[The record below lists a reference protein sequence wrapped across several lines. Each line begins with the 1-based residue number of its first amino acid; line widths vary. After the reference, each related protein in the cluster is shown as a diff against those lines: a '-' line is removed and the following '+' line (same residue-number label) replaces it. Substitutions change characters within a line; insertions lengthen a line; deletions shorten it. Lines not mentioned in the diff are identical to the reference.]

1 MALCFEQDSSIFRVD
16 DINTVVITYFF
27 SEVKKSDGEVVKTPV
42 LLRTCHRTL
51 SAASQ
56 KTKFIFCVEEVS
68 SC

>member
-42 LLRTCHRTL
+42 FLRT
-51 SAASQ
+51 
-56 KTKFIFCVEEVS
+56 
-68 SC
+68 